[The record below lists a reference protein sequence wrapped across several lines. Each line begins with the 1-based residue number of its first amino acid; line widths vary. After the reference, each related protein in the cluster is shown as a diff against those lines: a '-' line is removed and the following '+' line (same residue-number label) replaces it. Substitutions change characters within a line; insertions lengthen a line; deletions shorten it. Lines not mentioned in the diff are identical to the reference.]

1 MMANLWNP
9 STVMRSF
16 LPSKMMLNFRTK
28 TKLAK
33 IKSVTNRTRLTTM
46 ISRPRHTIRVCTLRF
61 RRRLTKSTMTR
72 RLRRLKGLKL
82 KNKKMIIKI
91 KNPKIK
97 IKLTCKIIK
106 FRSAAASRPTLNRKS
121 FHSQDVNLGRS
132 RNNTASEEVAR
143 HTDLHRVFSS
153 VLINHRSTKRLS
165 STTRQMRRCLI
176 RISKKLSKTNWA
188 SKSLKTYS
196 IRTSPT
202 MKSTNA
208 LNLIK

>member
-1 MMANLWNP
+1 M
-9 STVMRSF
+9 
-16 LPSKMMLNFRTK
+16 TK
-28 TKLAK
+28 
-33 IKSVTNRTRLTTM
+33 
-46 ISRPRHTIRVCTLRF
+46 
-61 RRRLTKSTMTR
+61 